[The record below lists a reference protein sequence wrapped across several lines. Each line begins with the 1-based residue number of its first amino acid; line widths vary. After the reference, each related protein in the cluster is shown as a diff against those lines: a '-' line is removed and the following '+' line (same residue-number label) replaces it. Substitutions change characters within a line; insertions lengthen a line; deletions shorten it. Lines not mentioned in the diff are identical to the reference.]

1 MTSFKYSLRF
11 FACELLVL
19 IFQLMALALLFFSG
33 DELIITKE
41 ITFYAGLILVL
52 FIGRRLLR
60 RVSKGDNYIYL
71 ITELLVTIGIM
82 TIYRLDKESGMKQG
96 VWLVISI
103 FAYFAVYSFLKLF
116 RNPQKYFYLYIIV
129 SYALFF
135 LTLILGNRIKGA
147 VNWIN
152 FGIISFQPAEL
163 TKILLVFTLASY
175 YNNKDIAK
183 IQGKDKYNSQVE
195 KWGAYF
201 ISFLVYSYIGLLFL
215 QRDLG
220 MAVIFFIVL
229 MTIQYV
235 YEDDRKVLLMN
246 TGVAAFGALLGVKL
260 FNHVRVRIDAWLDP
274 LKYVDG
280 KGYQITQSQI
290 AISEGGLFGTGV
302 GLGYPYF
309 IPAAE
314 TDFIFSSICEEM
326 GLFMG
331 VAIVLMFLILVYR
344 GVKIG
349 LMVKDKFLRI
359 LSIGLSAMLGFQ
371 VIIILGGVIKMIPMT
386 GITLPFVSYGGS
398 SLLMTYV
405 LIAILQYVSDEAVE
419 DNA

>member
-1 MTSFKYSLRF
+1 MISFKYSMRF
-11 FACELLVL
+11 FATEVYVIL
-19 IFQLMALALLFFSG
+19 FQLMALALLFFNG
-33 DELIITKE
+33 EELIVTKE
-41 ITFYAGLILVL
+41 ITFFAAIILAL
-52 FIGRRLLR
+52 FISRRLLR
-60 RVSKGDNYIYL
+60 RVSKGDSYIYL
-71 ITELLVTIGIM
+71 ITEVLVTIGIM
-82 TIYRLDKESGMKQG
+82 MIYRLDKEAGMKQG

-103 FAYFAVYSFLKLF
+103 FVYFAVYSFLKLF
-116 RNPQKYFYLYIIV
+116 KNPQKYFFLYIIA
-129 SYALFF
+129 SYSLFI

-163 TKILLVFTLASY
+163 TKILSVFTLASY
-175 YNNKDIAK
+175 YNSKDIAR
-183 IQGKDKYNSQVE
+183 IPNKDKYNSLSE
-195 KWGAYF
+195 KWGGYL
-201 ISFLVYSYIGLLFL
+201 ISFVVYSYIALLFL

-220 MAVIFFIVL
+220 MAVIFFLVL
-229 MTIQYV
+229 MTIQYI
-235 YEDDRKVLLMN
+235 YEDDRRVLLMN
-246 TGVAAFGALLGVKL
+246 TGLAGVGALLGVKL

-331 VAIVLMFLILVYR
+331 VAIVLLYLILVYR
-344 GVKIG
+344 GIKIG

-359 LSIGLSAMLGFQ
+359 LSIGLSSMLGFQ

-398 SLLMTYV
+398 SLLMSYT
-405 LIAILQYVSDEAVE
+405 LIAILQYISDEAVE